1 MELGKNNPPL
11 LVEPEGFEGVRR
23 IAGCVARDIEA
34 VTGFAP
40 KVVNC
45 LPGDESPLILCATLG
60 QSPLA
65 DRLLA
70 AGVLDGNRLCSK
82 REVFQIC
89 FARMDGRETLVICG
103 SDKRGTIYGMF
114 TLSEYI
120 GVSPLCYWG
129 DAAPRRQDAIVLG
142 RDIEQISREPSV
154 RYRGFFIN
162 DEWPCFG
169 TWATR
174 HFGDVNASC
183 YEQVFELLLRL
194 KGNYLWPAMWKSSF
208 PLDGPGS
215 ASEELADLYGV
226 VMGYSHHEPCLRASE
241 EWDQVRAED
250 SPYGNEWNFYT
261 NEAGLLRY
269 WEDALKR
276 SGKYENIITIGM
288 RGERD
293 SCMLGEDATLE
304 ENINLLKRIITKQR
318 GLIRQ
323 YVSRQPRQMLALY
336 KEVERYFCGDGQ
348 TEGLQA
354 WKELDDVLFMLCEDN
369 FGHLRTVPPEA
380 LREHPGGWG
389 MYYHF
394 DYHGGPVSY
403 EWVDSTPLSQVW
415 EQMTAAWEYGI
426 RELWI
431 VNVGDLKLHEVSL
444 SYFLALAYDFDRW
457 GSGSLDSPRE
467 FLAQWTARTFPEASG
482 ETREQIGTVFRDYV
496 AMNALRRPEALHAGV
511 YHPCHWEET
520 DRMLELAG
528 ALEQR
533 SGDVLEALCPRERD
547 AYYSMIHFSAMASA
561 NLLKLHLYAG
571 KNAHYAAQGK
581 VIANRYF
588 DLAESCI
595 RRDRTLGTEFAAFR
609 DGKWAGMELAP
620 HIGFTKWNED
630 DSRYPVL
637 CRVTP
642 MGKPCMKVSR
652 ADEEA
657 VATQNYGTPTVLRVE
672 DFLYAGVDAVTL
684 EIANGGVGSFHF
696 EITGDMPDW
705 LRVEPSGGVVTEQT
719 RVVLR
724 CDRSK
729 LPADAERH
737 TLYVSDGNARVA
749 VEVSG
754 RAVLLDGYPPRTF
767 VQREGAIVMLA
778 EHYSAAH
785 ETSAGAFRR
794 IPDYGKFGSGMK
806 VFPPTAEFDETQGK
820 PSLTY
825 SFVIDEAGNFPV
837 TVFTAPNNPVRMGSS
852 VELLLETGTQRQ
864 VLELLPASFRAG
876 ENSDSRWTAG
886 VLDQIHMAQATFH
899 FESGL
904 QTLTVGA
911 MAPGVV
917 LEKIIIGAP
926 KYNSYL
932 GPSETFNTC
941 LAGR

>member
-1 MELGKNNPPL
+1 MELGKNNPPIF
-11 LVEPEGFEGVRR
+11 VEPEGFEGVRR
-23 IAGCVARDIEA
+23 IAGRVARDIEA
-34 VTGFAP
+34 VTGFLP
-40 KVVNC
+40 EVVNR
-45 LPGDESPLILCATLG
+45 LPGNESPLILCATIG
-60 QSPLA
+60 QSPLV
-65 DRLLA
+65 DKLLA
-70 AGVLDGNRLCSK
+70 QGVLDEERLRGR
-82 REVFQIC
+82 REVFQIR
-89 FARMDGRETLVICG
+89 FARLEGREALVICG

-129 DAAPRRQDAIVLG
+129 DAAPRRRDSVLLG
-142 RDIEQISREPSV
+142 RDIERISREPSV

-194 KGNYLWPAMWKSSF
+194 RGNYLWPAMWSSSF

-241 EWDQVRAED
+241 EWDKVRGED

-261 NEAGLLRY
+261 NEEGLLRY

-293 SCMLGEDATLE
+293 SSMLGEDATLG
-304 ENINLLKRIITKQR
+304 ENINLLKRIITRQR
-318 GLIRQ
+318 GLIRRC
-323 YVSRQPRQMLALY
+323 VPRQSRQMLALY
-336 KEVERYFCGDGQ
+336 KEVERYFCGDEQ
-348 TEGLQA
+348 TEGLQS
-354 WKELDDVLFMLCEDN
+354 WRELDDVLFMLCEDN
-369 FGHLRTVPPEA
+369 FGHLRTVPPKE
-380 LREHPGGWG
+380 LRDHPGGWG

-394 DYHGGPVSY
+394 DYHGGPISY

-415 EQMTAAWEYGI
+415 EQMTAAWAYGI
-426 RELWI
+426 QELWI
-431 VNVGDLKLHEVSL
+431 VNVGDLKLHEIPL

-457 GSGSLDSPRE
+457 GGENPDSPRQ
-467 FLAQWTARTFPEASG
+467 FLAQWTAHTFPEASNRV
-482 ETREQIGTVFRDYV
+482 REQIASVCRDYV
-496 AMNALRRPEALHAGV
+496 AMNALRRPEALHAGI

-520 DRMLELAG
+520 DRMLRLAG
-528 ALEQR
+528 ELEQR
-533 SGDVLEALCPRERD
+533 SNKVLEALCPRERD

-595 RRDRTLGTEFAAFR
+595 HRDRALGSEFAAFR

-642 MGKPCMKVSR
+642 VGKPCMKVSR

-657 VATQNYGTPTVLRVE
+657 VATKNYGAPTVIRVE

-684 EIANGGVGSFHF
+684 EIANGGVGSFRF
-696 EITGDMPDW
+696 EITGDVPDW
-705 LRVEPSGGVVTEQT
+705 LRVENASGMVTEQAQA
-719 RVVLR
+719 VLR

-729 LPADAERH
+729 LPSDAQKC
-737 TLYVSDGNARVA
+737 TLYVSDGNTRVA
-749 VEVSG
+749 LEISG
-754 RAVLLDGYPPRTF
+754 RAVLLDGCPPRTF
-767 VQREGAIVMLA
+767 TQREGAIVMLA

-785 ETSAGAFRR
+785 ETGAGAFRR
-794 IPDYGKFGSGMK
+794 IADYGKFGSGMK
-806 VFPPTAEFDETQGK
+806 VFPPTAEFTEAQEK
-820 PSLTY
+820 PGLTY
-825 SFVIDEAGNFPV
+825 SFVIDEAGDYPV
-837 TVFTAPNNPVRMGSS
+837 TLLTAPNNPVRMGSR
-852 VELLLETGTQRQ
+852 VCLLLESGAQRQ

-886 VLDQIHMAQATFH
+886 VLDQVHTASAVFR

-904 QTLTVGA
+904 NTLTVGA
-911 MAPGVV
+911 MSPGVV
-917 LEKIIIGAP
+917 LEEIIIGAP
-926 KYNSYL
+926 KYSSYL
-932 GPSETFNTC
+932 GPLETFFNV
-941 LAGR
+941 